1 MKNMLTIDPG
11 MNTGLALWNGEDL
24 LSVHQITVKH
34 THNVEDFCVLAKEF
48 EHFLWDECTCLHKV
62 VIEYPGLWA
71 GSAVSMAAA
80 SSGDLVKLATM
91 VGILL
96 GVLRTVDHVGTPE
109 ILLPSPQGWKGQL
122 PKEGVEMRVRRAL
135 GRSWSTTHMNDAVG
149 IGLHILGKFTIQNSS
164 IKAFANAPKPKMHS
178 MPSRAAAKRK
188 KS

>member
-11 MNTGLALWNGEDL
+11 MNTGLALWNGDDL
-24 LSVHQITVKH
+24 LAVHQITVKH
-34 THNVEDFCVLAKEF
+34 RNKAEDFQELGDQFREF
-48 EHFLWDECTCLHKV
+48 LSEAGWLDV
-62 VIEYPGLWA
+62 VAIEYPGLWA
-71 GSAVSMAAA
+71 GSAVSMASAA
-80 SSGDLVKLATM
+80 SGDLMKLSVM
-91 VGILL
+91 VGVLL
-96 GVLRTVDHVGTPE
+96 GSIYAEELCTGAA
-109 ILLPSPQGWKGQL
+109 ILLPSPQDWKGQL